1 MGLCRSGRRT
11 RLPSA
16 KCRLSDLPK
25 LPLSVDEVA
34 EILRASERIAILV
47 GGQALSVWANFYQVA
62 IPTVL
67 TANVTRDAD
76 FIGSVDAALVVKS
89 GLTNKDWK
97 LEQVRAGA
105 LSSVTAQLT
114 LQTENGIK
122 EIDFL
127 GSIVGLHTDDVRKRA
142 VPLGLSDGS
151 VVTVLH
157 PLDVLASRLHNLAEI
172 PEKRNDKGVAQ
183 AELAISI
190 AGAFLRDTLAHRTER
205 ELLNQIERIRI
216 IVTNDTIASICRQ
229 YALDVLSCV
238 PVAQITNE
246 NFKNLRWPQIQR
258 EVEFEVGVRD
268 AGGSEAAAPGEAAGP
283 QFTRES

>member
-1 MGLCRSGRRT
+1 M

-25 LPLSVDEVA
+25 LALSDDEVA
-34 EILRASERIAILV
+34 EILRASENIAILV
-47 GGQALSVWANFYQVA
+47 GGQALSIWANFYQVA

-67 TANVTRDAD
+67 TAHVTRDVD
-76 FIGSVDAALVVKS
+76 FIGSADAALIVKG
-89 GLTNKDWK
+89 GLSNKDWK
-97 LEQVRAGA
+97 FEQIRPGA

-114 LQTENGIK
+114 LETENGIK

-127 GSIVGLHTDDVRKRA
+127 GSIVSLHTDDVRKRA
-142 VPLGLSDGS
+142 VPLDLPDGS

-172 PEKRNDKGVAQ
+172 PEKRNDQGVAQ

-190 AGAFLRDTLAHRTER
+190 AGACLRDTIAHRTER
-205 ELLNQIERIRI
+205 ELFNQIERIRI

-229 YALDVLSCV
+229 YALDVLTCV
-238 PVAQITNE
+238 PLDQITNE

-258 EVEFEVGVRD
+258 EVEFKVGVRAPRGFEVGVP
-268 AGGSEAAAPGEAAGP
+268 EEPKNP
-283 QFTRES
+283 PPTRES

>member
-1 MGLCRSGRRT
+1 
-11 RLPSA
+11 
-16 KCRLSDLPK
+16 LSDLPK
-25 LPLSVDEVA
+25 LALSGDEVA
-34 EILRASERIAILV
+34 EILRASEKIAILV
-47 GGQALSVWANFYQVA
+47 GGQALSIWANFYQAA
-62 IPTVL
+62 IPAVL

-76 FIGSVDAALVVKS
+76 FIGSADAALIVKS
-89 GLTNKDWK
+89 GLSNKDWK
-97 LEQVRAGA
+97 LEQVRPAA
-105 LSSVTAQLT
+105 PSPVTAQLT

-127 GSIVGLHTDDVRKRA
+127 ASIVGVHTDDVRKRA
-142 VPLGLSDGS
+142 VPLGLPDGS

-190 AGAFLRDTLAHRTER
+190 AGAFLRDTIAHRTER
-205 ELLNQIERIRI
+205 ELFNQIERIRI

-229 YALDVLSCV
+229 YLLDVLSCV
-238 PVAQITNE
+238 PLDQITNE

-258 EVEFEVGVRD
+258 EVEFKVGVR
-268 AGGSEAAAPGEAAGP
+268 AG
-283 QFTRES
+283 TRL